1 MSDSGAI
8 GGSPKPPEE
17 IPGVGKLPGVS
28 SGSIK
33 KALDTPVKNLG
44 QLKAELIK
52 NLGKKDGLKVFNGF
66 MHMVT
71 TMMLQQM
78 QSAAKQAQQAAK
90 NMKAS
95 NK

>member
-1 MSDSGAI
+1 
-8 GGSPKPPEE
+8 
-17 IPGVGKLPGVS
+17 
-28 SGSIK
+28 
-33 KALDTPVKNLG
+33 LG

-78 QSAAKQAQQAAK
+78 QSSAKQAQQAAK

-95 NK
+95 NQ